1 MTYRVAEYF
10 LDGDCLPEG
19 FREHGSYVVRGDLRV
34 LKADAYLVPSDAYGE
49 VEPAWDWL
57 IGDLRNEIVHRQG
70 ELASDDFLFFP
81 SCGDQSALLVV
92 NVGGSSAVN
101 DPDDLSTRLR
111 RALQGF
117 QDQLDRD
124 ASKVSAH
131 RGDRVLLALPVIG
144 VGRGGLGGHTGDVLR
159 HLDEVLSTRHEWL
172 SGPTGF
178 DAVVV
183 CRSKSDYAA
192 LQHVRRR
199 TLRGVPDWV
208 KRLADF
214 ARDGRL
220 SIMFGAGAS
229 VPLGLPSWAGLL
241 DQVGAEL
248 GMEAGERQAL
258 VELDPVDAATILAD
272 RAGSKEAF
280 HALVAPFV
288 TTDEVSLT
296 HALMASVGT
305 RLAITTN
312 YDHCY
317 ETAVLAAGDRQ
328 VVVLP
333 WEQIP
338 DYESPAVLKLHGDVS
353 RGQIVLAREDFA
365 SMQVRRRPLIGVVQE
380 RLLVG
385 HVLTVGSSVSDP
397 TLVQAAEE
405 VGSLLSQVRSTD
417 DQTFGTVV
425 LTQRHLARELLLGRN
440 FDLVLPQAADHSSVE
455 DVARRVD
462 LLLDLIACLSSNSLA
477 FALDANYEGLLDESE
492 AAVAVELRQA
502 AREVRTRLRAGDT
515 NELTARA
522 EEFFASLGAPSPAHR
537 GSAETGAR

>member
-1 MTYRVAEYF
+1 MAQH
-10 LDGDCLPEG
+10 CLNDDLLAAG
-19 FREHGSYVVRGDLRV
+19 SKEHGFFVVRGDLRV
-34 LKADAYLVPSDAYGE
+34 LKADVYLVPSDAYGE

-57 IGDLRNEIVHRQG
+57 IGDLRDEIVLRRA
-70 ELASDDFLFFP
+70 ELATEDFLFLP
-81 SCGDQSALLVV
+81 GRGDQVPVLLV
-92 NVGGSSAVN
+92 NVGGASAMN
-101 DPDDLSTRLR
+101 DAAELSTRLR

-117 QDQLDRD
+117 QDRLDID
-124 ASKVSAH
+124 PPQVPAH
-131 RGDRVLLALPVIG
+131 RGNRILLALPVIG
-144 VGRGGLGGHTGDVLR
+144 VGRGGLGRRTGDVLR

-172 SGPTGF
+172 SGTTAF

-199 TLRGVPDWV
+199 TLRDIPNWV
-208 KRLADF
+208 RRLADF
-214 ARDGRL
+214 AREGRL
-220 SIMFGAGAS
+220 TIMFGAGAS

-248 GMEAGERQAL
+248 GMEAQERQAL

-272 RAGSKEAF
+272 RAGSNENF

-288 TTDEVSLT
+288 TTNEVSLT
-296 HALMASVGT
+296 HGLMASVGT
-305 RLAITTN
+305 RMAITTN

-317 ETAVLAAGDRQ
+317 ETAVLAAGDGQ

-333 WEQIP
+333 WEQIT
-338 DYESPAVLKLHGDVS
+338 DNEAPAVLKLHGDVS

-405 VGSLLSQVRSTD
+405 VGSLLSQVRDPD

-425 LTQRHLARELLLGRN
+425 LTQRHMARELLLGRN
-440 FDLVLPQAADHSSVE
+440 FDLALPEAMDRSSVE

-462 LLLDLIACLSSNSLA
+462 LLLDLIACLASNSLA
-477 FALDANYEGLLDESE
+477 FALDPKYEGLLDESE
-492 AAVAVELRQA
+492 AAVASELREA
-502 AREVRTRLRAGDT
+502 ARGVLTRLREGDSS
-515 NELTARA
+515 ELTSRA
-522 EEFFASLGAPSPAHR
+522 GEFFTSLGAQPQ
-537 GSAETGAR
+537 

>member
-1 MTYRVAEYF
+1 MAEYF
-10 LDGDCLPEG
+10 LDGNCLPQG
-19 FREHGSYVVRGDLRV
+19 FTEHGSFVVRGDLRV
-34 LKADAYLVPSDAYGE
+34 LKADVYLVPSDSYGA

-57 IGDLRNEIVHRQG
+57 IGDLRFAIVQRQG
-70 ELASDDFLFFP
+70 ELATDDFLFFP
-81 SCGDQSALLVV
+81 GGGDRPALLVV

-101 DPDDLSTRLR
+101 DSEELSTRLR
-111 RALQGF
+111 RALQGL
-117 QDQLDRD
+117 QDRLDGDDSSD
-124 ASKVSAH
+124 APAH
-131 RGDRVLLALPVIG
+131 RGNRVLLALPVIG
-144 VGRGGLGGHTGDVLR
+144 VGRGGLGGRTGDVLR

-172 SGPTGF
+172 SGTTGF

-199 TLRGVPDWV
+199 TLRDVPGWV
-208 KRLADF
+208 QRLADF

-241 DQVGAEL
+241 DVVGAEL
-248 GMEAGERQAL
+248 GMNQGERQAL

-272 RAGSKEAF
+272 RAGSNQAF

-296 HALMASVGT
+296 HGLIASVGT
-305 RLAITTN
+305 HMAITTN

-317 ETAVLAAGDRQ
+317 ETAVLAAGDGH

-338 DYESPAVLKLHGDVS
+338 DNETPAVLKLHGDVS

-365 SMQVRRRPLIGVVQE
+365 SVQVRRRPLIGVVQE

-417 DQTFGTVV
+417 DQTLGTVV
-425 LTQRHLARELLLGRN
+425 LTQRYLARELLLGRN
-440 FDLVLPQAADHSSVE
+440 FDLAVPEKADRSSVE

-477 FALDANYEGLLDESE
+477 FALDLKYEGLLDDSE
-492 AAVAVELRQA
+492 AAVASELREA
-502 AREVRTRLRAGDT
+502 AREVRTRLREGDT
-515 NELTARA
+515 NELTVRA
-522 EEFFASLGAPSPAHR
+522 GEFFTSLGAPS
-537 GSAETGAR
+537 